1 MMKTNTSLKLALGA
15 TFAVVTLGAGA
26 VSAEN
31 PFAAN
36 TLTNGYMQLAENKAD
51 GEMKCGA
58 GMCGANMKAGE
69 GKCGGDMDC
78 PADADK
84 DGKVTKEEFMTH
96 HEKMFTEADA
106 DKDGSL
112 SADERKALHS
122 KMGEGKCGGKEGTCG
137 GNKEEKKDDKTSQ
150 NETFRLNTPFAAISI
165 QG

>member
-1 MMKTNTSLKLALGA
+1 MNTKTSLKLALGT
-15 TFAVVTLGAGA
+15 TFAIVTLGTGS

-31 PFAAN
+31 PFAAE
-36 TLTNGYMQLAENKAD
+36 TLSSGYMQLAENKAD

-58 GMCGANMKAGE
+58 GMCGGNK
-69 GKCGGDMDC
+69 KSDDC

-84 DGKVTKEEFMTH
+84 DGMVTKEEFMSH

-106 DKDGSL
+106 NKDGSL
-112 SADERKALHS
+112 DAEERKALHS
-122 KMGEGKCGGKEGTCG
+122 KMSEGKCSGKEGKCGGKEGTCG

-150 NETFRLNTPFAAISI
+150 NETFRLNTPLAAISI